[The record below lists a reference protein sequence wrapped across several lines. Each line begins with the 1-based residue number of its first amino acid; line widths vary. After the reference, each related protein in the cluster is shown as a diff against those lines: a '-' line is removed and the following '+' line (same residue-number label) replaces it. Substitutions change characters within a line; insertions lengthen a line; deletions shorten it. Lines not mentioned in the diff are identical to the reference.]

1 MAITV
6 KSSIPVAI
14 NHPSDGRMA
23 QRLETHVAR
32 RNAGSLQRT
41 PEGMRHA
48 RRSFRSW
55 LAPVRIRPV
64 ARHCGQMR
72 CGTRASGENASIY
85 ANSSSRQT
93 HGGSSLPAHAAEVL
107 ASAAWLARMV
117 LFTPVVTSSSMRG
130 TRLEVTALLDKS
142 ERIRKKAAELHG
154 QLQALIASVERFLD
168 RKRSAQDTFE
178 PRWRVLSRG
187 TR

>member
-1 MAITV
+1 MRRSRVRASRRPPMFSSVLVSVLPGFCPSKSTVSASSFLAGRRMGIALQHRTDRWPEMAITV

-72 CGTRASGENASIY
+72 CGTRASGRVY
-85 ANSSSRQT
+85 MRT
-93 HGGSSLPAHAAEVL
+93 HPPVRLMEAHHYR
-107 ASAAWLARMV
+107 RM
-117 LFTPVVTSSSMRG
+117 PP
-130 TRLEVTALLDKS
+130 KC
-142 ERIRKKAAELHG
+142 
-154 QLQALIASVERFLD
+154 
-168 RKRSAQDTFE
+168 
-178 PRWRVLSRG
+178 
-187 TR
+187 